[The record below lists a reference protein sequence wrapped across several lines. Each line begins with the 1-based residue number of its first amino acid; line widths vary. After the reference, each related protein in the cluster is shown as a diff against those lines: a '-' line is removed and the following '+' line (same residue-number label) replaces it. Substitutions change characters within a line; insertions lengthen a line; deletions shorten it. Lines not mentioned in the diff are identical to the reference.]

1 MQGKDIEM
9 KFRPAVIEC
18 QGCGKKLTP
27 VLHALELEP
36 YQRWS
41 NPLLRKVMETVA
53 DTSYRRGSHQLDV
66 VGEVPV
72 PKSTMHRWAAS
83 LEWPFQEREGKEFL
97 LADGTGFKRQPGQR
111 GEVRIVLELGKNG
124 EIRPLGVWAG
134 TPWKEIGKAVKH
146 RLRGQ
151 PELFVGD
158 GERAMEMWVGEIAEQ
173 AQRSH

>member
-1 MQGKDIEM
+1 M